1 MPGKRH
7 EPVCPITGLVDD
19 ACFVLDYYR
28 IVTMLNEQAVVFL
41 ADIPL
46 LSGQMPSVASG
57 GDFLGDLPEEE
68 QHFVVG
74 VMLHSRILGF

>member
-1 MPGKRH
+1 
-7 EPVCPITGLVDD
+7 VCPITGLVDD

-28 IVTMLNEQAVVFL
+28 IVPVLNEQAVVFL

-46 LSGQMPSVASG
+46 LSGQMPSVASR

-74 VMLHSRILGF
+74 VMLDSRVLGF

>member
-1 MPGKRH
+1 
-7 EPVCPITGLVDD
+7 
-19 ACFVLDYYR
+19 
-28 IVTMLNEQAVVFL
+28 MLNEQAVVFL

-46 LSGQMPSVASG
+46 LSGQMPSVASR

-74 VMLHSRILGF
+74 VMLDSRVLGF

>member
-1 MPGKRH
+1 
-7 EPVCPITGLVDD
+7 
-19 ACFVLDYYR
+19 
-28 IVTMLNEQAVVFL
+28 MLNEQAVVFL

-74 VMLHSRILGF
+74 VMLDSRVLGF